1 MREPQFSTDDAHSDR
16 FYTALAGQ
24 LLMETFKRNTKY
36 TMVYKIRQII
46 NNSTLFENKKQRRN
60 NIYAALKKSILFLQ

>member
-24 LLMETFKRNTKY
+24 LLM
-36 TMVYKIRQII
+36 
-46 NNSTLFENKKQRRN
+46 KKQPN
-60 NIYAALKKSILFLQ
+60 TLWSIK

>member
-1 MREPQFSTDDAHSDR
+1 MREPQFSTGDAHSDR

-36 TMVYKIRQII
+36 TMVYKIG
-46 NNSTLFENKKQRRN
+46 K
-60 NIYAALKKSILFLQ
+60 

>member
-24 LLMETFKRNTKY
+24 LLMETSKKNN
-36 TMVYKIRQII
+36 QIHYG
-46 NNSTLFENKKQRRN
+46 L
-60 NIYAALKKSILFLQ
+60 

>member
-24 LLMETFKRNTKY
+24 LLMKKTTKY
-36 TMVYKIRQII
+36 TMVYKIG
-46 NNSTLFENKKQRRN
+46 K
-60 NIYAALKKSILFLQ
+60 